1 MAALEGEVRHLKHKV
16 RGHHEEKFQLIEKVR
31 DIESLVD
38 QKEKEQQQLHEQL
51 HDGQQQVR
59 KDFLFSS
66 SPPLISTFP
75 TAGSIDLLNSDS
87 EAVKETHEIVTKHR
101 SQRSVALHSRLN
113 QNNSEISQ
121 TQSSRRIMSRRS
133 RSWRKSAA
141 RRRRE
146 LSSGFTC
153 QSMEPWSYSKT
164 IHGVNPTKKEQSHT
178 LMCLTASDLNH
189 GRQSSSPLPFQE
201 QQTDPFTAD
210 KLCFAVSS
218 HISQRTSSELPNKT
232 TWALCLSTYH
242 IQLDT
247 TYIQREEEILRYKKR
262 GEWSY
267 YETWIILGSHVT
279 AMNAQMAGQMRVKA
293 MCFPSYL
300 MKAVCFYKAQAPDYG
315 HKKAMVF
322 PLSLVTRPF
331 IQQQKLNAKSAS
343 SVWTLV
349 ENT

>member
-1 MAALEGEVRHLKHKV
+1 MLEGEVRHLKHKV

-31 DIESLVD
+31 DIERLVD

-59 KDFLFSS
+59 KDSLFSS

-87 EAVKETHEIVTKHR
+87 EAVKQTHEIVTKHR
-101 SQRSVALHSRLN
+101 SVALHSRLN
-113 QNNSEISQ
+113 LNSEISQ

-146 LSSGFTC
+146 LSSGFAC

-164 IHGVNPTKKEQSHT
+164 IHGVNPTQKEQSHT

-189 GRQSSSPLPFQE
+189 SRRSSSLLPFEE
-201 QQTDPFTAD
+201 QHTDPFTAD

-218 HISQRTSSELPNKT
+218 HISQRHHHQT

-247 TYIQREEEILRYKKR
+247 AYTQREEERLRYKKR
-262 GEWSY
+262 EENGVIMRRGSSWVVMWQPWMLKWQPEW
-267 YETWIILGSHVT
+267 GSKRCVFHHV
-279 AMNAQMAGQMRVKA
+279 
-293 MCFPSYL
+293 
-300 MKAVCFYKAQAPDYG
+300 
-315 HKKAMVF
+315 
-322 PLSLVTRPF
+322 
-331 IQQQKLNAKSAS
+331 
-343 SVWTLV
+343 
-349 ENT
+349 